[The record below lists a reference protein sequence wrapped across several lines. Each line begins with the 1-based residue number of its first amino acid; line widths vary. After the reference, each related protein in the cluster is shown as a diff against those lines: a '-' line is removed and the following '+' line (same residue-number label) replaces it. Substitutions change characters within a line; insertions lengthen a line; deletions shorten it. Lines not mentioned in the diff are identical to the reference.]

1 MTETMPTPYAE
12 PPDFDSYWSAV
23 RAELER
29 TPARPEIDPLP
40 MRETDFATL
49 YGVRLTSIGSY
60 RLFGYLS
67 VPKSAD
73 PDEKFPAIYWPP
85 AYASVLQIIPQGT
98 ANEIRRRFVTFSC
111 AGRGQRNA
119 DKPYAAMFPGL
130 LTDGIDSPR
139 GYIFRSIAAD
149 AVRGMEF
156 LTSREEI
163 QPDRVAIVG
172 NDLALIAAAL
182 RADCASAIVCAPAL
196 FADPLASAARTDAY
210 PLEEYNDYLRAHPDR
225 RAAVAETL
233 SYFDLR
239 HFASRIA
246 VPTLLMAGAEGAPMG
261 PEALASIAETAPADV
276 EIHASQQ
283 SSYLDGLHQERWIH
297 DQLGLGDPILP
308 EHWR

>member
-1 MTETMPTPYAE
+1 MINAMPAPYAE
-12 PPDFDSYWSAV
+12 PSDFDDYWFTV
-23 RAELER
+23 RAELDQ
-29 TPARPEIDPLP
+29 TPARPEIDPIP

-49 YGVRLTSIGSY
+49 YGVRIISIGSY

-67 VPKSAD
+67 VPKSDD
-73 PDEKFPAIYWPP
+73 PDAKFPAIYWPP

-119 DKPYAAMFPGL
+119 DKPYAAMIPGL
-130 LTDGIDSPR
+130 LTEGIDSPR

-149 AVRGMEF
+149 AARGMQF
-156 LTSREEI
+156 LMSRPEI
-163 QPDRVAIVG
+163 HWDRVAMIG
-172 NDLALIAAAL
+172 NDIAMIAAAIIPIG
-182 RADCASAIVCAPAL
+182 ADFIVCAPAL
-196 FADPLASAARTDAY
+196 FADPLAAAARTDAY

-239 HFASRIA
+239 AIAARIA
-246 VPTLLMAGAEGAPMG
+246 APTLLMAGPEGSPMG
-261 PEALASIAETAPADV
+261 PEALSSITETAAADI
-276 EIHASQQ
+276 EIHPSQQ

-297 DQLGLGDPILP
+297 AQLGLGDPILP

>member
-1 MTETMPTPYAE
+1 MINAMPAPYAE
-12 PPDFDSYWSAV
+12 PSDFDDYWFTV
-23 RAELER
+23 RAELDQ
-29 TPARPEIDPLP
+29 TPARPEIDPIP

-67 VPKSAD
+67 VPKSDD
-73 PDEKFPAIYWPP
+73 PDAKFPAIYWPP

-119 DKPYAAMFPGL
+119 DKPYAAMIPGL
-130 LTDGIDSPR
+130 LTEGIDSPR
-139 GYIFRSIAAD
+139 NYIFRSIAAD
-149 AVRGMEF
+149 AARGMQF
-156 LTSREEI
+156 LMSRPEI
-163 QPDRVAIVG
+163 HWDRVAMVG
-172 NDLALIAAAL
+172 NDLAMIAAAIIPIG
-182 RADCASAIVCAPAL
+182 ADFIVCAPAL
-196 FADPLASAARTDAY
+196 FADPLAAAARTDAY

-239 HFASRIA
+239 AIASRIA
-246 VPTLLMAGAEGAPMG
+246 APTLLMAGPEGSPTG
-261 PEALASIAETAPADV
+261 PEALSSITETAAADI
-276 EIHASQQ
+276 EIHPSQQ
-283 SSYLDGLHQERWIH
+283 SSYLDGLRQERWIH
-297 DQLGLGDPILP
+297 AQLGLGAPILP

>member
-1 MTETMPTPYAE
+1 MTNAMPTPYAE
-12 PPDFDSYWSAV
+12 PSDFDDYWFAV
-23 RAELER
+23 RAELDR
-29 TPARPEIDPLP
+29 TPARPEIEPIP

-67 VPKSAD
+67 VPKSED

-130 LTDGIDSPR
+130 LAEGIDSPR
-139 GYIFRSIAAD
+139 DYIFRSIAAD
-149 AVRGMEF
+149 AARGLQF
-156 LTSREEI
+156 LMLRPEI
-163 QPDRVAIVG
+163 QWDRVAMVG
-172 NDLALIAAAL
+172 NDLAMIAAAIIPL
-182 RADCASAIVCAPAL
+182 GADFIVCAPAL
-196 FADPLASAARTDAY
+196 FADPLAAAARTDAY

-239 HFASRIA
+239 AVASRTV
-246 VPTLLMAGAEGAPMG
+246 VPTLFMAGAPGSPTG
-261 PEALASIAETAPADV
+261 PEALAPIAEALDADA
-276 EIHASQQ
+276 EIHASRQ
-283 SSYLDGLHQERWIH
+283 SSYLDGVHQERWIH